1 MTNLG
6 EKLTDEEI
14 DEMIKEASVDD
25 AGMVNYAGAR
35 VDFYL
40 RRWRHCIKW
49 LHFDRMPDV
58 LVVMIITLYV
68 VLFATLV
75 TSSCCGC
82 VFRVRD
88 RHERRQQE
96 MRTILSL
103 DYRSI
108 NLPLIVVQAGVIRTM
123 QARDVTVATAAAVT

>member
-1 MTNLG
+1 MHTTVSLGRLVVFDKDGNGFISAAELRHVMTNLG

-75 TSSCCGC
+75 TSSCCDC

-88 RHERRQQE
+88 RHERR
-96 MRTILSL
+96 
-103 DYRSI
+103 
-108 NLPLIVVQAGVIRTM
+108 
-123 QARDVTVATAAAVT
+123 